1 MPKKLTKLEI
11 QCLAP
16 AAYDIFKN
24 IMPPLDVPCPQIYV
38 ANGRNF
44 RKVREQALSDVSC
57 PYKEIPADD
66 SIMEYIQMSRWSR
79 PHQRAAYRCRR
90 LE

>member
-16 AAYDIFKN
+16 ATYDIFKN
-24 IMPPLDVPCPQIYV
+24 IMPPIDTPFSELYIAD
-38 ANGRNF
+38 GRNF

-57 PYKEIPADD
+57 TYKEIAADD
-66 SIMEYIQMSRWSR
+66 SIMEYIHGEKAVPS
-79 PHQRAAYRCRR
+79 
-90 LE
+90 